1 MRWVERFQDEGD
13 IKRHN
18 RNSISYK
25 VTGHQIKFIIF
36 AISWKGVLG
45 WKLYDK
51 GGIDTDR
58 LLEFLEEILGRRKG
72 KLVILDNASCHRNEK
87 VKEYI
92 NLNNNLLYSIPY
104 QHYTNAIENFFSIL
118 KSKLYK
124 LNGYKYDDLKTNIS
138 KAIKEINIT
147 SYKNILRGAYQ
158 RENYV
163 KKSRKLISRKLKIYK
178 E

>member
-18 RNSISYK
+18 RDSISYK
-25 VTGHQIKFIIF
+25 VTGDQIKFIIF

-92 NLNNNLLYSIPY
+92 NLNNDLLYSIP
-104 QHYTNAIENFFSIL
+104 
-118 KSKLYK
+118 
-124 LNGYKYDDLKTNIS
+124 
-138 KAIKEINIT
+138 
-147 SYKNILRGAYQ
+147 
-158 RENYV
+158 
-163 KKSRKLISRKLKIYK
+163 
-178 E
+178 